1 MRNVKSKG
9 NWSEHAIAYVDPTTI
24 AITIKRARIEDATT
38 FTITIAV
45 KDNIES
51 SNRCYAIQIG
61 TRKDSFLSPST
72 FGLYWAMLQ
81 VKNTIFWK
89 FFI

>member
-1 MRNVKSKG
+1 MHNVKSKG
-9 NWSEHAIAYVDPTTI
+9 DWNEYAVACVDPTTI
-24 AITIKRARIEDATT
+24 TITIKRARIEDATT
-38 FTITIAV
+38 FTITKAV

-72 FGLYWAMLQ
+72 FGLHWAMLQ
-81 VKNTIFWK
+81 VKYTIF
-89 FFI
+89 